1 MTPDSSP
8 EQLEQLHYWAVTF
21 DGQAPGTDGQ
31 FNAAGWPAVDRDFAI
46 AQALDIAMR
55 RGIDTSAMQVFH
67 RVEVTIKSD
76 WMLDENPINSHE
88 LIDEIIDE
96 IREIDGYTF
105 PDKL

>member
-1 MTPDSSP
+1 MTPESSP
-8 EQLEQLHYWAVTF
+8 EPHEQLHYWAVTF
-21 DGQAPGTDGQ
+21 DGQAPGAGGQ

-76 WMLDENPINSHE
+76 WVLDENPIDSHE
-88 LIDEIIDE
+88 LIDELIDE

>member
-21 DGQAPGTDGQ
+21 DGQAPGAGGQ
-31 FNAAGWPAVDRDFAI
+31 FNAAGWPTVDRDFAI

-55 RGIDTSAMQVFH
+55 RGIDTSAMRVFH
-67 RVEVTIKSD
+67 RVEVTVKSD
-76 WMLDENPINSHE
+76 WVPDDSPINNHE
-88 LIDEIIDE
+88 LIDELIDE

>member
-8 EQLEQLHYWAVTF
+8 EQLEQLHYWAVTY
-21 DGQAPGTDGQ
+21 DGQVPGADGQ

-46 AQALDIAMR
+46 AQALDTAKR
-55 RGIDTSAMQVFH
+55 RGIDTSAMRVFH

-76 WMLDENPINSHE
+76 WVPDDSPINNHE
-88 LIDEIIDE
+88 LIDELIDE
-96 IREIDGYTF
+96 IQEIDGYTF